1 MVLEGTFGASAI
13 HTAPLL
19 LRAQYRLTL
28 LCTLAQT
35 LLLKKLS
42 YNVTKLIHL
51 QQIKQKGSYHS

>member
-28 LCTLAQT
+28 LCTLAHT
-35 LLLKKLS
+35 LLPKKIVIQC
-42 YNVTKLIHL
+42 YKA
-51 QQIKQKGSYHS
+51 HSLTAN